1 MSLSP
6 PVSVTPLGWDTSAF
20 GFGVARAECAVLGAD
35 ELAALT
41 RRARE
46 LGVRLLYLC
55 CPEPVSSELLQ
66 HAVQGGQLQ
75 SHFVEQ
81 RARFAR
87 RWEHSFLPSERFA
100 AVLYPNGSLPLRAP
114 ESASPRPEVRLEA
127 YPQGE
132 PEPVLYELAQLAG
145 SLSRFRLDPL
155 FPPELFQMLYAKWIE
170 RSTRHEIASAV
181 IVAKAEGHPI
191 AFVSV
196 GTRTETASIGLAA
209 VSAHWRGR
217 GIARALMSAAETVAR
232 ASGRQ
237 ALEVVTQG
245 ANTAARKL
253 YERSGYTLEYSEWMY
268 HLWL

>member
-55 CPEPVSSELLQ
+55 CPEPVSTELLQ

-75 SHFVEQ
+75 AHFVEQ

-145 SLSRFRLDPL
+145 NLSRFRLDPL

-196 GTRTETASIGLAA
+196 GTRTETAA